1 MATAMIKQENPWD
14 VSNIDE
20 FLYYCCPECDTK
32 QKTKSD
38 FITHA
43 IDAHGQLF
51 IEDAAQSH
59 EQAKIVPLYL
69 DNFFHILVEIDR
81 AWVMIIS
88 SLALCSTLI

>member
-1 MATAMIKQENPWD
+1 MASEEKIKHENPWA
-14 VSNIDE
+14 VLNIEE

-38 FITHA
+38 FITDA

-51 IEDAAQSH
+51 IEDAAQSD

-69 DNFFHILVEIDR
+69 VTKTELEDEEMQNVGVI
-81 AWVMIIS
+81 
-88 SLALCSTLI
+88 